1 MNNEQLKPEHPASVN
16 NGLEWETEAM
26 IERVRHQLQ
35 GRVNRTDI
43 LQVLLE
49 ILPKYE
55 DARITL
61 YVPILVDR
69 EAVGVLCARLDD
81 ESRQVNPVRVNGTYS
96 TDARPNNRT
105 HEHNRDGY
113 DKPLEESYG
122 YT

>member
-16 NGLEWETEAM
+16 YGLEWETEAM
-26 IERVRHQLQ
+26 IERVWHQLQ

-61 YVPILVDR
+61 YVPILVHR
-69 EAVGVLCARLDD
+69 EAVGVLRARLDD
-81 ESRQVNPVRVNGTYS
+81 ESQQANPVRVNGTYS
-96 TDARPNNRT
+96 TEARPNNRT